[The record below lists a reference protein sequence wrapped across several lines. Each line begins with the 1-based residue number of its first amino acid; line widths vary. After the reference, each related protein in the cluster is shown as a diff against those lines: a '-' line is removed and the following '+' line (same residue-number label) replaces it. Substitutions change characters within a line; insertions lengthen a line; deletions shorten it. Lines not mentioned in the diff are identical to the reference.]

1 MFIAAMVHFGI
12 GLLVIM
18 IGCCDKLRK
27 GYVEL
32 HGVESWGGGS
42 ANKNTTEKDKL
53 NNDYARQPMRYVEE
67 RS

>member
-1 MFIAAMVHFGI
+1 MHGGI

-18 IGCCDKLRK
+18 IGCCDRLRK

-32 HGVESWGGGS
+32 YGIESWAGGS
-42 ANKNTTEKDKL
+42 ANKNITEKDRLKD
-53 NNDYARQPMRYVEE
+53 DYARQPMRYVEE